1 MTTLRDTYRWI
12 TDPAHWTGTEGIPY
26 RLLEHVTISAA
37 ALLIACALALPVAI
51 TLGHLGRGGGFAV
64 NVSNIGRAVPTF
76 AVLVLLAASPVGFGN
91 RATVVALTIFAIP
104 PILTNAYVGMR
115 SVDAEARESAVGM
128 GMSRVQLLR
137 RVEVP
142 LAAPLI
148 ATGIRTA
155 AVQVV
160 ATATLAAVVGGGGL
174 GRFIVDG
181 FGRADDAMLLTGA
194 LLVALLAVAIEVA
207 LGSVERRLSANR
219 GDRSADR
226 KLPAVAPAP
235 L

>member
-104 PILTNAYVGMR
+104 PILMNAYVGMR

-128 GMSRVQLLR
+128 GMSRGQLLR

>member
-194 LLVALLAVAIEVA
+194 LLVALLAVATEVA

-219 GDRSADR
+219 GDCSADR